1 MSMIMLP
8 VTAAWWLYTG
18 SVSATAASW
27 FNSAADG

>member
-1 MSMIMLP
+1 

-18 SVSATAASW
+18 SVDATAPLR